1 MPYFPYSRQSKKKSH
16 RGSITARMVANLL
29 HEAGVNHVITLDLHA
44 SQMQGFFH
52 CPVDNL
58 VAEPLLAQWIK
69 GNIRE
74 WKKAVV
80 VSKNPGGTKR
90 VTSLADALK
99 LNFGIVMTDRT
110 RPGSGHA
117 SMMNSMI
124 LEKTDSN
131 GVDGNY
137 EDQIETFSSHANG
150 NGVPDGH
157 TLETTAS
164 SQLPVQPSTPR
175 RRTATANYEF
185 QASPLRYEHSVAESS
200 SNSLSRVQTAPSATR
215 DDLDGSADE
224 ADDEDPVS
232 MHARSLAERVLT
244 SKQCARDIITGR
256 LRHGHIIDDDEEAPS
271 PSHSAYDSLDRH
283 LLDEDHIPEHM
294 ISSTY
299 STTSSVR
306 NSAPSNGNGNG
317 LGGSGDAHAS
327 SDDEEEN
334 LRNPDMESTV
344 TLVGNVKDRAVF
356 ILDDMIDKSASW
368 IAAAETV
375 VKRGGATT
383 VYCFAT
389 HGCVLFSLL
398 PPYPFF
404 CLR

>member
-29 HEAGVNHVITLDLHA
+29 HQAGTNHVITLDLHA

-69 GNIRE
+69 VNIKD

-124 LEKTDSN
+124 LELPESN
-131 GVDGNY
+131 GVDGNDDY
-137 EDQIETFSSHANG
+137 EDQIETFSSHTNG
-150 NGVPDGH
+150 NGAVHGQ

-164 SQLPVQPSTPR
+164 RQLPVRPSTPR
-175 RRTATANYEF
+175 RRTATANHEF
-185 QASPLRYEHSVAESS
+185 QASPLRHEHSVEEPSIS
-200 SNSLSRVQTAPSATR
+200 GLTRVQTAPSATR
-215 DDLDGSADE
+215 DDLDSSEDE

-232 MHARSLAERVLT
+232 MF
-244 SKQCARDIITGR
+244 
-256 LRHGHIIDDDEEAPS
+256 
-271 PSHSAYDSLDRH
+271 
-283 LLDEDHIPEHM
+283 
-294 ISSTY
+294 
-299 STTSSVR
+299 
-306 NSAPSNGNGNG
+306 
-317 LGGSGDAHAS
+317 
-327 SDDEEEN
+327 
-334 LRNPDMESTV
+334 
-344 TLVGNVKDRAVF
+344 TL
-356 ILDDMIDKSASW
+356 
-368 IAAAETV
+368 
-375 VKRGGATT
+375 
-383 VYCFAT
+383 
-389 HGCVLFSLL
+389 
-398 PPYPFF
+398 
-404 CLR
+404 